1 VNSERELST
10 QVTSGDTEAI
20 KRGRQRRERRPD
32 QLKFSDFL
40 ANEEPNKTKPAEV
53 PNNPFEAAL

>member
-1 VNSERELST
+1 M
-10 QVTSGDTEAI
+10 TSGDTEAI